1 MEKHAAPPDGS
12 SSNPSSS
19 SSFTTK
25 PVASH
30 ATVSCLDKRIR
41 PNRKGERRFFL
52 TSAERKIALPSDSI
66 RPREEEIRRGANS
79 SSKICCLRHVVA
91 ARESKKRVRPRRQE
105 TKRGDSM
112 IQADSFHEQHPPVGQ
127 LSRGGVKT
135 RGREFYIVVHCRVDH
150 RVQDNLTT

>member
-41 PNRKGERRFFL
+41 PNRKEERRFFL
-52 TSAERKIALPSDSI
+52 TSAERKIALPSDS
-66 RPREEEIRRGANS
+66 REEEIRRGANS

-105 TKRGDSM
+105 TRRFNDSGR
-112 IQADSFHEQHPPVGQ
+112 FV
-127 LSRGGVKT
+127 SR
-135 RGREFYIVVHCRVDH
+135 
-150 RVQDNLTT
+150 TTSSGWSVIERRSENAGAGILYRRSLQS